1 MTAMWQMDEN
11 KMKISLTDGR
21 KGTKRKGRAE
31 EENERK
37 I

>member
-1 MTAMWQMDEN
+1 MKIT
-11 KMKISLTDGR
+11 MKISMTDGG
-21 KGTKRKGRAE
+21 KGTKRKGKAE